1 MQEITTLTRPNQ
13 SKFAKII
20 NLLLVWVLCDPL
32 TLYNILTYKTFYIDF
47 MAVPVISHEGGFKA
61 VLN

>member
-1 MQEITTLTRPNQ
+1 MQEISTLTRPNQ

-32 TLYNILTYKTFYIDF
+32 TLQYINIQHILY
-47 MAVPVISHEGGFKA
+47 
-61 VLN
+61 